1 MPERWQPDPA
11 LSLSRLN
18 HPTISKD
25 HPAFHEIPVHQ
36 QELVSALQDQF
47 ERWAHKLYFR
57 HHLSDRLIAALNG
70 YGFTAKLAACMMKSN
85 PYTEGDTL
93 GRCGLDWFCEFC
105 AYLKGQ
111 DLLKKYA
118 GAWMPGGW
126 YEMVI
131 SLKTGVCPADPD
143 HDTIREVHDAMVAI
157 LKRLQGRK
165 LMAGYVAWLEIKVHQ
180 FYPYLI
186 VTPHIHVLLRCDCPP
201 DLRVFGMLIADEWI
215 RRGLES
221 WLDPWI
227 KPVDTEAHF
236 HEILD
241 YIKPIDLYGPYERG
255 HRAARADGKVEL
267 LHREVRLFFEAL
279 MGETTEFQW
288 AEFDDACKRALKK
301 TLPKSEW
308 KPIRKRWD
316 EILAQIVGKPVTI
329 PLSKVIAKAIT
340 KTLDFKLSRALRNKI
355 SEASMIVLRRK
366 LKLVTRRRFLYGG
379 NCHGCAG
386 EPIGLAVE
394 VRRTPEHQEAIRE
407 AVALAREAEERCR
420 QADEQQPEG

>member
-1 MPERWQPDPA
+1 MLERWQPDPA
-11 LSLSRLN
+11 LMLSWLN

-25 HPAFHEIPVHQ
+25 HRSFHDIPVHEQ
-36 QELVSALQDQF
+36 QLVSALQDQY
-47 ERWAHKLYFR
+47 ERWSHKPYFR

-70 YGFTAKLAACMMKSN
+70 YGFTAKLADCMMKSN
-85 PYTEGDTL
+85 AYTKGDKL

-118 GAWMPGGW
+118 GAWVSGGW

-131 SLKTGVCPADPD
+131 SLKTGVCPADPE
-143 HDTIREVHDAMVAI
+143 HDSIRDVLDAMVAAI
-157 LKRLQGRK
+157 KRLQQRQ
-165 LMAGYVAWLEIKVHQ
+165 LTLGYVAWLEIKVHQ
-180 FYPYLI
+180 FYPHLI

-215 RRGLES
+215 GRGLES

-227 KPVDTEAHF
+227 EPVDTEAHF

-241 YIKPIDLYGPYERG
+241 YIKPIDLYGPYERDY
-255 HRAARADGKVEL
+255 RAARADGKIEL
-267 LHREVRLFFEAL
+267 LHREVRLFFESL
-279 MGETTEFQW
+279 MVETTEYQW
-288 AEFDDACKRALKK
+288 ADFDDACKRALKK
-301 TLPKSEW
+301 TLPKSAW

-316 EILAQIVGKPVTI
+316 EILAQIVGKPGTV
-329 PLSKVIAKAIT
+329 PLSRVIARAIT

-355 SEASMIVLRRK
+355 SEASLIVQRRK

-379 NCHGCAG
+379 NCHGSAG
-386 EPIGLAVE
+386 EPLGLAE
-394 VRRTPEHQEAIRE
+394 DVRRTKEHQDAIR
-407 AVALAREAEERCR
+407 AKVALAKEAEERSREAAEC
-420 QADEQQPEG
+420 QPEE